1 MTVTPNERRWLDT
14 VCFAEGTWDP
24 NRGGCQYDMMFGG
37 GRFKDFSR
45 HPDVVNKAGGLASA
59 AAGAYQFMPGT
70 WESVGGGAM
79 TPDRQDQAA
88 LRLIRNRGVDPATEP
103 IDRYTVAALSPEFAS
118 FPKFEGGS
126 YYPEQ
131 NAKSFESIQRF
142 AQSRGAE
149 ISQNQSSRQDQQP
162 QSNPE
167 TEDEKFARDFADKM
181 AIAVGANLIESM
193 LNPPK
198 VDALQP
204 PQVEIPA
211 DNSEETER
219 VDDLEERVAA
229 AEYRNRRLEEVID
242 SMRARQSG
250 KTQSIA
256 EAMQAALN
264 TAISAYGDGPKSVI

>member
-37 GRFKDFSR
+37 GRFNDFSR

-88 LRLIRNRGVDPATEP
+88 LELIRRRGVDPSTEP
-103 IDRYTVAALSPEFAS
+103 VDRYTVAALSPEFAS
-118 FPKFEGGS
+118 FPKFDGGS

-131 NAKSFESIQRF
+131 NAKSFEAIQRF
-142 AQSRGAE
+142 AQNRGADLSNGE
-149 ISQNQSSRQDQQP
+149 NSRQEQQP

-167 TEDEKFARDFADKM
+167 TRDERFARRFEDQM
-181 AIAVGANLIESM
+181 AAAVGANLIESM
-193 LNPPK
+193 LNPPAPTPLTPTELEIPSDN
-198 VDALQP
+198 VEDQERMDAL
-204 PQVEIPA
+204 ESRL
-211 DNSEETER
+211 D
-219 VDDLEERVAA
+219 A
-229 AEYRNRRLEEVID
+229 AEYRNRRLAEIVD
-242 SMRARQSG
+242 SMGFKTTGKSQSMA
-250 KTQSIA
+250 Q
-256 EAMQAALN
+256 AMQSALN
-264 TAISAYGDGPKSVI
+264 TALSAYGDGPKSVI